1 MRKRTLF
8 LSVAGATLLLLLL
21 AGAAFTLGR
30 TSGVA
35 AQAAPGTPRTSGTPG
50 AGKQGQAC
58 GDFAS
63 KLAGNL
69 GVSEDKLR
77 DAFKQTALQEVD
89 AAQAAGRITADQAQ
103 RLKDRINQGGGNL
116 PCFHLGG
123 DKVGQAARGV
133 QRGQMAMILPQMVD
147 ATAGYLGTDR
157 ATLMQ
162 ELRDQGSLQAVAAKH
177 GKDTPD
183 GKAGLEQAMEA
194 ALRKTLADSGADQAR
209 VDQVANQFKQNFD
222 RLYTRNLKRM
232 GPGAGADSPFG
243 DLFDGELPLPAGPAG
258 GFRGPL
264 GGPFGGHG
272 RGPAPSPATGASQ

>member
-1 MRKRTLF
+1 MAKRKRTLI
-8 LSVAGATLLLLLL
+8 LAAGATLLLVLLT
-21 AGAAFTLGR
+21 GAAFTLGR

-35 AQAAPGTPRTSGTPG
+35 AQGAPGTPGTPA
-50 AGKQGQAC
+50 AGKQGQNC
-58 GDFAS
+58 GDFAR

-89 AAQAAGRITADQAQ
+89 EALAAGRITADQAQ

-116 PCFHLGG
+116 PCFRLGG
-123 DKVGQAARGV
+123 DKAGQAGRAG
-133 QRGQMAMILPQMVD
+133 QHGQMVMILPQMLD
-147 ATAGYLGTDR
+147 ATAGYLGIDR
-157 ATLMQ
+157 ATLLQ

-183 GKAGLEQAMEA
+183 GKAGLEQAMET
-194 ALRKTLADSGADQAR
+194 ALRKALADRGVDQAR
-209 VDQVANQFKQNFD
+209 VDQVANDFKQNFD
-222 RLYTRNLKRM
+222 RLYTRNWTRM
-232 GPGAGADSPFG
+232 GPGAGADLPFG
-243 DLFDGELPLPAGPAG
+243 DLFDEDFPMPAGPAG

-272 RGPAPSPATGASQ
+272 RGAAPSPATGTSQ